1 MLAATVS
8 EEGKE
13 HKGIKVCV
21 VGSENI
27 EGCGAGLGASGWGD

>member
-8 EEGKE
+8 GEGKD
-13 HKGIKVCV
+13 HKGIKVCA

-27 EGCGAGLGASGWGD
+27 EGCGARLGASGWGN